1 MEQTQKS
8 VANAWGAE
16 NWITGFTEGEGADGR
31 WDRVIIWIKRVECLL
46 K

>member
-16 NWITGFTEGEGADGR
+16 NWITGFTEGERADE
-31 WDRVIIWIKRVECLL
+31 DETEVIIWIKRVESLL